1 MSTSAPAAKAKKKLA
16 RPAGLPDERF
26 WIKYSQNHELPLSV
40 TSSLFIHALALGFV
54 GLVLAGVLAGLF
66 TKQRR
71 PEVMAVS
78 VAGGGG
84 GDPNG
89 SVESPGA
96 EAINPGTEAAKQTN
110 AKPETI
116 SPIEPKDLKVP
127 PVTEKPLIDSAE
139 VVRMENLKPMSAAAD
154 NLSAEIKKAQDRVA
168 AARTRAKGQGGQ
180 GTGGGLGDGTGTG
193 IGNSK
198 GPGAGAGSITQSRKA
213 RWTLL
218 FTTSSPLDY
227 LHQLRDLGAIIAI
240 PEPDGRF
247 LVFRDLKVT
256 PLVGRI
262 ESGAE
267 LPLISYSD
275 NEPASVSGL
284 AKLLHLRSTPAF
296 FMAFFD
302 QKLENQLLELEK
314 RQYSGDENNIAATF
328 FQFDRIGNGKFR
340 PRVREIRYNNR

>member
-110 AKPETI
+110 AKPEAI
-116 SPIEPKDLKVP
+116 PPIEPKDLKVP
-127 PVTEKPLIDSAE
+127 PVTDKPLINTSEIA
-139 VVRMENLKPMSAAAD
+139 RMENLKPMSAATD
-154 NLSAEIKKAQDRVA
+154 NLSTEIKKAQDRVA
-168 AARTRAKGQGGQ
+168 AAHTRAKGQGG
-180 GTGGGLGDGTGTG
+180 TGKNGGEGSGDGTG
-193 IGNSK
+193 IGDFK
-198 GPGAGAGSITQSRKA
+198 GPGSGPGSIKQSRKA

-218 FTTSSPLDY
+218 FTTSSSEDY

-240 PEPDGRF
+240 PEPDGQF
-247 LVFRDLKVT
+247 LVFRDLRVT
-256 PLVGRI
+256 PLVGRL
-262 ESGAE
+262 ESGAQ
-267 LPLISYSD
+267 LPQISYSD
-275 NEPASVSGL
+275 NEERSVAGF
-284 AKLLHLRSTPAF
+284 ARLLHLKTTPQF

-302 QKLENQLLELEK
+302 EKLERELRDLEK
-314 RQYSGDENNIAATF
+314 RRYSGDESNIVQTF
-328 FQFDRIGNGKFR
+328 FQFDRIGNGKYK
-340 PRVREIRYNNR
+340 PRVRDIRINGR